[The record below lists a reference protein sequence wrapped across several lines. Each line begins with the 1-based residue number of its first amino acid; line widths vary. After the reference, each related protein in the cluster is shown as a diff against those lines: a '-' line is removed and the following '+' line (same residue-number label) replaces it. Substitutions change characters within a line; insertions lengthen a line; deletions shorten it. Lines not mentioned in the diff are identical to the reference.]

1 MRCLAWIACG
11 LCLAGAAAR
20 AWALDEVVLANG
32 EWAPYQSA
40 KLPHQGFA
48 SHVVSEAFR
57 LAGIQVI
64 YRFYPWARAEAMVRG
79 GGVAGS
85 LVWSETPQRRAFA
98 WFSDPVI
105 VDDEV
110 VFHLATRKMKT
121 ERIED
126 FYGLTMA
133 TFNGSRLG
141 AWQEAIDAGRIRSY
155 VVKDIEAGMR
165 QLLIGRLD
173 FIPLIRS
180 VGFSVL
186 RQHFT
191 PREQAAIVAEP
202 HVFVRAEYGVMFSR
216 KQPGGEALLRR
227 FNAGLAKLKASAEY
241 RQMARD
247 FAAGK
252 YDPQPY

>member
-1 MRCLAWIACG
+1 MRCLVWILCG
-11 LCLAGAAAR
+11 LCLGGAPLR
-20 AWALDEVVLANG
+20 ALAWEEVALANG

-40 KLPHQGFA
+40 RLPQQGFA

-57 LAGIQVI
+57 LAGVKVV
-64 YRFYPWARAEAMVRG
+64 YRFYPWARAEAMVRDG
-79 GGVAGS
+79 SVAGS
-85 LVWSETPQRRAFA
+85 LVWSETPQRRQFA
-98 WFSDPVI
+98 WFSDTVV

-110 VFHLATRKMKT
+110 VFHLATRKMKA

-126 FYGLTMA
+126 LYGLTMA

-141 AWQEAIDAGRIRSY
+141 GWQAAIDAGRIRNY

-216 KQPGGEALLRR
+216 KRPGGEALLRR

-252 YDPQPY
+252 YDPPPR